1 MAKQHVGFIGVGLMG
16 HGMARN
22 MLEKGYPLTV
32 LGHRNRQPVEDLLAR
47 GGKEAASPAELAR
60 QCDIVFLCVPSS
72 RQVEELIE
80 GENGILDGA
89 RPGLIVVDTT
99 TADPNSTLRLGALLA
114 ARDIRLVDA
123 PLARTPKEAEEGRL
137 NVMVG
142 AEPDLFQEI
151 RPVIETFAENIFHIG
166 PLGTGHKIK
175 LINNFIALG
184 NASVVAEAVTAAR
197 KVGIDLDALY
207 KLISAGG
214 ANSNIFQM
222 VMPWVLNGDISR
234 MQFAIRNAH
243 KDLRYFANMANE
255 AAVVGSVAPAVHQTF
270 SLAAALGHGEEFVPQ
285 LVDVLGELNG
295 VPGSRGAKGDDA

>member
-22 MLEKGYPLTV
+22 ILEKGHPLTI
-32 LGHRNRQPVEDLLAR
+32 LGHRNRQPVDHLLGR
-47 GGKEAASPAELAR
+47 GAKEASSPAEMAR
-60 QCDIVFLCVPSS
+60 ACDIIFLCVPSS
-72 RQVEELIE
+72 RQVEALIE
-80 GENGILDGA
+80 GENGILAGA
-89 RPGLIVVDTT
+89 RRGQIVIDTT
-99 TADPNSTLRLGALLA
+99 TADPNSTLRLGQLLA
-114 ARDIRLVDA
+114 ARDIRFVDA

-142 AEPDLFQEI
+142 AEPELFEEI
-151 RPVIETFAENIFHIG
+151 RPVLETFAENIFHIG

-184 NASVVAEAVTAAR
+184 NASIVAEAVTAAR

-222 VMPWVLNGDISR
+222 IMPWVLNGDISR
-234 MQFAIRNAH
+234 MQFAIRNAQ
-243 KDLRYFANMANE
+243 KDLRYFANMTSE
-255 AAVVGSVAPAVHQTF
+255 AAIVGSVAPAVHQTF
-270 SLAAALGHGEEFVPQ
+270 SLAAALGHGEDFVPQ

-295 VPGSRGAKGDDA
+295 VAGSGVATGGNA

>member
-1 MAKQHVGFIGVGLMG
+1 MARQHVGFIGVGLMG

-22 MLEKGYPLTV
+22 MLEKGHPLTV
-32 LGHRNRQPVEDLLAR
+32 LGHRNRQPVDDLLAR
-47 GGKEAASPAELAR
+47 GAKEAGSPAEIAR
-60 QCDIVFLCVPSS
+60 QCEIVFLCVPSS
-72 RQVEELIE
+72 RQVEALIE
-80 GENGILDGA
+80 GENGILQGA
-89 RPGLIVVDTT
+89 RPGLIVIDTT
-99 TADPNSTLRLGALLA
+99 TADPNSTLRLGKLLA

-142 AEPDLFQEI
+142 ADPELFHEI
-151 RPVIETFAENIFHIG
+151 RPVLETFAENIFHIG

-184 NASVVAEAVTAAR
+184 NASIVAEAVTAAR

-222 VMPWVLNGDISR
+222 VMPWVLNGDLSR
-234 MQFAIRNAH
+234 MQFAIRNAQ
-243 KDLRYFANMANE
+243 KDLRYFASMANE
-255 AAVVGSVAPAVHQTF
+255 AAVAGSVAPAVHQTF
-270 SLAAALGHGEEFVPQ
+270 SLAAALGHGEDFVPQ

-295 VPGSRGAKGDDA
+295 VAGSGEASR

>member
-1 MAKQHVGFIGVGLMG
+1 MARQHVGFIGVGLMG

-22 MLEKGYPLTV
+22 MLEKGHPLTV
-32 LGHRNRQPVEDLLAR
+32 LGHRNRQPVDDLLAR
-47 GGKEAASPAELAR
+47 GAKEAGSPAEIAR
-60 QCDIVFLCVPSS
+60 QCEIVFLCVPSS
-72 RQVEELIE
+72 RQVEALIE
-80 GENGILDGA
+80 GENGILQGA
-89 RPGLIVVDTT
+89 RPGLIVIDTT
-99 TADPNSTLRLGALLA
+99 TADPNSTLRLGKLLA

-142 AEPDLFQEI
+142 ADPDLFHEI
-151 RPVIETFAENIFHIG
+151 RPVLETFAENIFHIG

-184 NASVVAEAVTAAR
+184 NASIVAEAVTAAR

-222 VMPWVLNGDISR
+222 VMPWVLNGDLSR
-234 MQFAIRNAH
+234 MQFAIRNAQ
-243 KDLRYFANMANE
+243 KDLRYFASMANE
-255 AAVVGSVAPAVHQTF
+255 AAVAGSVAPAVHQTF
-270 SLAAALGHGEEFVPQ
+270 SLAAALGHGEDFVPQ

-295 VPGSRGAKGDDA
+295 VAGSGEASR